1 MPDEPQAA
9 PPDAPT
15 IRRLTIERFRGIEAL
30 TWHPGPGV
38 NVILGGGDVGKTT
51 LLEAIALLLS
61 PTNAGTISDTDY
73 YCRDV
78 GAGFAIEA
86 VVSLSGDSG
95 INDQVRASWPWQWD
109 GVDAVVPAAEGQG
122 EAGEPVYKLRVRGT
136 ADLEPAFEVLQPD
149 GSADPLSVALRRAI
163 GLVRLAGDDRGD
175 RDLRLVQGSALDKL
189 VSDNALR
196 SRIATALAGTDIEEQ
211 LLPAGKKALEDLD
224 EAFTDEGLPDI
235 LGLSIIGGPGPSIAS
250 LIGLTAN
257 KDDVSLPLTM
267 WGAGTRRLSALAIA
281 AFNQRSSPVTIV
293 DEVERGLEP
302 YRQRRLIGKLQ
313 DGSGQV
319 FLTTHSPSAIAAA
332 AKSRFWYVDATGKI
346 GRLDEAKI
354 ARHRANDPAAFLS
367 RFAVIAEG
375 KTEVG
380 FVCRL
385 LEKALGGALDQHGI
399 HVSDGGGNESTLDL
413 LEALAEGGVAFG
425 GFADNEN
432 VHPVRWQTLIAA
444 QGAKV
449 FRWDAGCLEDNI
461 IGAVADASFEA
472 LAADPEGKKT
482 GQRLRTLQE
491 RLGTADKVFATLRAA
506 APGDRLHTV
515 IIEAAKGT
523 VPDGT
528 AEEDR
533 NHLKSHAQ
541 TWFKSLDGGRELA
554 DKMFALGLWPAFKDR
569 LLPFCNAVLTAV
581 GIDAVADIQ
590 P

>member
-1 MPDEPQAA
+1 MPDQPQAVPPAA
-9 PPDAPT
+9 P
-15 IRRLTIERFRGIEAL
+15 IVRRLTIERFRGIEAL
-30 TWHPGPGV
+30 TWHPAPGV

-51 LLEAIALLLS
+51 VLEAIALLLS

-73 YCRDV
+73 YRRDV
-78 GAGFAIEA
+78 GASFAIEA
-86 VVSLSGDSG
+86 VVSLPGDSG
-95 INDQVRASWPWQWD
+95 INDQVRAAWPWHWN
-109 GVDAVVPAAEGQG
+109 GSDAVVPAADGEG

-136 ADLEPAFEVLQPD
+136 SDLELAFEVLQPD
-149 GSADPLSVALRRAI
+149 GSADPLSVALRRSI

-189 VSDNALR
+189 VSDSALR
-196 SRIATALAGTDIEEQ
+196 SRIAKALASTDIEEE
-211 LLPAGKKALEDLD
+211 LLPAGRKALEDLD
-224 EAFTDEGLPDI
+224 DAFTDEGLPDI

-250 LIGLTAN
+250 LIGLTAA

-267 WGAGTRRLSALAIA
+267 WGAGTRRLSALAIT
-281 AFNQRSSPVTIV
+281 AFNQRSAPITIV

-313 DGSGQV
+313 DGSAQV
-319 FLTTHSPSAIAAA
+319 FLTTHSPSTIAAA
-332 AKSRFWYVDATGKI
+332 AKSRFWYVDAAGKI

-367 RFAVIAEG
+367 RFAVVAEG

-380 FVCRL
+380 FVSRM
-385 LEKALGGALDQHGI
+385 LEKALGSSLDQHGI

-413 LEALAEGGVAFG
+413 LEALAEGGLAFG
-425 GFADNEN
+425 GFADNEDI
-432 VHPVRWQTLIAA
+432 HPVRWQMLITG
-444 QGAKV
+444 QGGKV
-449 FRWDAGCLEDNI
+449 FRWAEGCLEDNI
-461 IGAVADASFEA
+461 VGAVADASLEA
-472 LAADPEGKKT
+472 LAADGEGKKT

-491 RLGTADKVFATLRAA
+491 RLGTLDKSFASLRAA
-506 APGDRLHTV
+506 APGDRLREV
-515 IIEAAKGT
+515 MIEAAKGT

-554 DKMFALGLWPAFKDR
+554 DKMFAFGLWPAFKDR
-569 LLPFCNAVLTAV
+569 LLPFCNAVLAEV

>member
-1 MPDEPQAA
+1 MPDQPQAA
-9 PPDAPT
+9 PPAAPI
-15 IRRLTIERFRGIEAL
+15 IRRLTIDRFRGIEAL
-30 TWHPGPGV
+30 IWQPAPGV

-51 LLEAIALLLS
+51 VLEAIALLLS
-61 PTNAGTISDTDY
+61 PTNAGMISDTDY
-73 YCRDV
+73 YRRDV

-86 VVSLSGDSG
+86 VVSLPGDSG
-95 INDQVRASWPWQWD
+95 INDQVRAAWPWQWN
-109 GVDAVVPAAEGQG
+109 GSDAVVPVADSEG

-136 ADLEPAFEVLQPD
+136 SDLELAFEVLQPD
-149 GSADPLSVALRRAI
+149 GSADPLSVALRRSI

-211 LLPAGKKALEDLD
+211 LLPAGKRALEDLD
-224 EAFTDEGLPDI
+224 DAFTDEGLPDI

-250 LIGLTAN
+250 LIGLTAD

-267 WGAGTRRLSALAIA
+267 WGAGTRRLSALAIT
-281 AFNQRSSPVTIV
+281 AFNQRSAPITIV

-313 DGSGQV
+313 DGSAQA
-319 FLTTHSPSAIAAA
+319 FLTTHSPSTIAAA

-425 GFADNEN
+425 GFADNEGL
-432 VHPVRWQTLIAA
+432 HPVRWQTLIAA
-444 QGAKV
+444 QGGKV
-449 FRWDAGCLEDNI
+449 FRWAGGCLEDNI
-461 IGAVADASFEA
+461 VGAFADSSLEALVADA
-472 LAADPEGKKT
+472 EGKKT

-491 RLGTADKVFATLRAA
+491 RLGTGDKAFATLRAA
-506 APGDRLHTV
+506 APGRLREK

-528 AEEDR
+528 ADEDR

-541 TWFKSLDGGRELA
+541 TWFKSLEGGRELA
-554 DKMFALGLWPAFKDR
+554 DKMFAFGLWPAFKDR